1 MEMGLCSESCDFTI
15 RGVQLTDKA
24 FFWLISRNTA
34 FCFLFWLLLKYAR
47 EVFSLATKR
56 STPDLILIIT
66 TLTLLAIGLIMVY
79 SASAVWADYKFQDTF
94 FFAKRQLL
102 FAGLGVVAMFFI
114 MNVDYWTWRTWA
126 KLIIIVCF
134 ILLIAVLIPGIG
146 MERNGSRSW
155 IGVGAFSVQPSEF
168 MKIAM
173 IAFLAK
179 YLSENQKKITSFKK
193 GLVPSLGLVFLAFGM
208 IMMQPDLGTGT
219 VMVGTCIVMIYVA
232 GAKISHF
239 VGLGLVGVAG
249 FVVLVLSAPY
259 RIKRITSFLDPWED
273 PLNSGFQ
280 IIQSLYAIGP
290 GGLLGLGLG
299 QSRQKFFYLP
309 EPQTDFIFAI
319 LAEELGFIG
328 GSFVVL
334 LFALLL
340 WRGIRI
346 ALGAPDLYGSFLA
359 VGIIAMVAIQVIIN
373 VGVVTGLMPV
383 TGITLPFLSYGG
395 SSLTLMLMAVGI
407 LLNISRYAKY

>member
-1 MEMGLCSESCDFTI
+1 MP
-15 RGVQLTDKA
+15 
-24 FFWLISRNTA
+24 
-34 FCFLFWLLLKYAR
+34 
-47 EVFSLATKR
+47 TKKT
-56 STPDLILIIT
+56 TPDLILIII
-66 TLTLLAIGLIMVY
+66 TLSLLAVGLTMVY
-79 SASAVWADYKFQDTF
+79 SASAIWADYKFDDSF

-102 FAGLGVVAMFFI
+102 FAVAGIVAMFFI

-134 ILLIAVLIPGIG
+134 VLLVLVLIPGVG
-146 MERNGSRSW
+146 NVRNGSRSW

-168 MKIAM
+168 MKLAM
-173 IAFLAK
+173 IVFMAK
-179 YLSENQKKITSFKK
+179 FLSERQKLITSFKK
-193 GLVPSLGLVFLAFGM
+193 GLAPSLGLAFLAFAM

-219 VMVGTCIVMIYVA
+219 VMMGTCVVMIFVA
-232 GAKISHF
+232 GARISHF
-239 VGLGLVGVAG
+239 VMLGLIGVAG
-249 FVVLVLSAPY
+249 FVALVLSAPY
-259 RIKRITSFLDPWED
+259 RMKRITSFLDPWED
-273 PLNSGFQ
+273 PLGSGFQ

-290 GGLLGLGLG
+290 GGLFGLGLG

-319 LAEELGFIG
+319 LSEELGFIG
-328 GSFVVL
+328 GSFVIL

-359 VGIIAMVAIQVIIN
+359 VGIIAMVAIQVMIN

-395 SSLTLMLMAVGI
+395 SSLTLMLMAIGV
-407 LLNISRYAKY
+407 LLNISRYARY

>member
-1 MEMGLCSESCDFTI
+1 
-15 RGVQLTDKA
+15 
-24 FFWLISRNTA
+24 
-34 FCFLFWLLLKYAR
+34 
-47 EVFSLATKR
+47 
-56 STPDLILIIT
+56 
-66 TLTLLAIGLIMVY
+66 MVY
-79 SASAVWADYKFQDTF
+79 SASAVWADYKFNDTF

-102 FAGLGVVAMFFI
+102 FAVLGVVSMFFI

-126 KLIIIVCF
+126 KML
-134 ILLIAVLIPGIG
+134 ILLCFFLLILVLIPGIG

-155 IGVGAFSVQPSEF
+155 IGVGAFSIQPSEF
-168 MKIAM
+168 MKLAM

-232 GAKISHF
+232 GARISHF
-239 VGLGLVGVAG
+239 VGLGLIGVAG
-249 FVVLVLSAPY
+249 FVVLILSAPY
-259 RIKRITSFLDPWED
+259 RIKRITSFLNPWED
-273 PLNSGFQ
+273 PLGSGFQ

-328 GSFVVL
+328 GTFVVL
-334 LFALLL
+334 LFTLLL

-359 VGIIAMVAIQVIIN
+359 VGIIAMIAIQVFIN

-395 SSLTLMLMAVGI
+395 SSLTLMLLAVGV